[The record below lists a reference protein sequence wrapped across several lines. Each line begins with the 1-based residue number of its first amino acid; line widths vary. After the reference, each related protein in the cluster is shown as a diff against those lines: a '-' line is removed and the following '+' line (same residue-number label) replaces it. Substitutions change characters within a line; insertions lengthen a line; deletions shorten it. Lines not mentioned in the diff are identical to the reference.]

1 MHTSPVF
8 LPKLQKNLQF
18 WISELWILKMILRH
32 RIQLL
37 EGYGA
42 IVQRA
47 LSSTAAAAAAATTH
61 KTAAAVAA
69 ATTASAT
76 HQAQ

>member
-1 MHTSPVF
+1 
-8 LPKLQKNLQF
+8 
-18 WISELWILKMILRH
+18 MILRH

-47 LSSTAAAAAAATTH
+47 LSSTAAAAATTTP